1 MDLVAVD
8 SPEEEELERQER
20 AEVKGQEEYEE
31 EEEEEVVQDKHNGE
45 IGVEVACCIEHGRL
59 KMHSAACAPALP
71 VVLMNSA
78 GHYW

>member
-20 AEVKGQEEYEE
+20 AEVKGQEEYE

>member
-1 MDLVAVD
+1 MDLEAVD

-20 AEVKGQEEYEE
+20 AEVKGQEEYE